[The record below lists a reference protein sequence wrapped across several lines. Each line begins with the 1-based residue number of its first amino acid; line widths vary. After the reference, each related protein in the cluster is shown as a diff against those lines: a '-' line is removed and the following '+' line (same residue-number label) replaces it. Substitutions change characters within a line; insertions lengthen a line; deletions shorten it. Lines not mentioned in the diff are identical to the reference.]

1 MFSLLGP
8 LEKTLGVAAVLAG
21 ALAYWMDMRLK
32 PIEVRLETSL
42 SNVEKDIGFLRQ
54 DMHTM
59 EARIIAACKK

>member
-8 LEKTLGVAAVLAG
+8 LEKTLGVAGVAG

-54 DMHTM
+54 DMHAM